1 MSLSPSPLVT
11 ISIILASVLHL
22 GLFEMI
28 VPDVMLL
35 FFAVCERVRKDGCRE
50 DSDSDTVISEVL
62 RLRLLDF

>member
-1 MSLSPSPLVT
+1 MLV
-11 ISIILASVLHL
+11 SHL

-35 FFAVCERVRKDGCRE
+35 FFAVCEWIRKERGRE

-62 RLRLLDF
+62 QLHLLDF